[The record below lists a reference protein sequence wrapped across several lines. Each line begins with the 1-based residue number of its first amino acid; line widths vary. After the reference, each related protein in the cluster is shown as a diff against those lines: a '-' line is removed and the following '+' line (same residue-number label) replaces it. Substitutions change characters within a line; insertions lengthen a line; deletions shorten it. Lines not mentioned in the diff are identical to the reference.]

1 LPENASKSENPPH
14 VESWDFLDQFRTHI
28 EELARQREQS
38 EKKAAEYLDKLQR
51 LQADMENLQKI
62 AKRQI
67 ETVTK
72 QASEALVVKL
82 LPILDALE
90 QAGTLAHEN
99 KSLPPE
105 EVSVGLRMIYKQL
118 LETLGS
124 EGLKEIPTRPGEK
137 LNPETQEVVNYVET
151 DEAPE
156 DTVVEEIR
164 KGYVLNGKVIRPSL
178 VVVSRKKSASDLAAS
193 TSGD

>member
-1 LPENASKSENPPH
+1 
-14 VESWDFLDQFRTHI
+14 
-28 EELARQREQS
+28 
-38 EKKAAEYLDKLQR
+38 
-51 LQADMENLQKI
+51 MENLQKI
-62 AKRQI
+62 AKRQM

-72 QASEALVVKL
+72 QASEALIVKL

-90 QAGTLAHEN
+90 QAGTIAHEN

-105 EVSVGLRMIYKQL
+105 EVSVGLRMIFKQL
-118 LETLGS
+118 LDTLGS
-124 EGLKEIPTRPGEK
+124 EGLKEIPTSAGQK

-151 DEAPE
+151 DEWPE

-178 VVVSRKKSASDLAAS
+178 VVVSRKKSTNDKAESKSAD
-193 TSGD
+193 